1 MLPISSSSKNEEE
14 EKEKKI
20 EMNKLDSSNNEPIKI
35 YNSND
40 FEIPKIE
47 PEYHIGPCLGLL
59 ILLCNIIIPGTGTFI
74 ACCKMKDPTLRSQL
88 KCNGLCQLLT
98 FPLFVGWVMALVYSC
113 TILGLSCWKPV
124 KADFE
129 KTITKTEEKPNQLY

>member
-47 PEYHIGPCLGLL
+47 PEYHIGPCLGLR

-74 ACCKMKDPTLRSQL
+74 ACCKMKDPTLRFMSII
-88 KCNGLCQLLT
+88 NIS
-98 FPLFVGWVMALVYSC
+98 F
-113 TILGLSCWKPV
+113 ICWMGHGIGIFMYHIRAIMLEASKS
-124 KADFE
+124 
-129 KTITKTEEKPNQLY
+129 